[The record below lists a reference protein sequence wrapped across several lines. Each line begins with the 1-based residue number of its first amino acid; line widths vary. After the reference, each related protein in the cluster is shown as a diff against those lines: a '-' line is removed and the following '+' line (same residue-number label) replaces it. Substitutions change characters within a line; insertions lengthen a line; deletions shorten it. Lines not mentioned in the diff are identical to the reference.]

1 MLRGVCWMHVVLM
14 GGHLTY
20 PSFYLTPTVIG
31 ILMTQAQPSSSP
43 VINKLPDPVLSDI
56 FVLACRY
63 GEAICMSNQACLAP
77 CYVLS
82 SVSHRWRTIAL
93 STSRIWS
100 SVNALYRAEHLVT
113 HLTRSGEA
121 AIDVFLN
128 LTHLN
133 APHPVEDLQKSLGLL
148 KIDLHWRRIRSLEVE
163 LNEEFYEDSN
173 AAIYSLNSIIDTSPL
188 CNIQT
193 IAVRFTDDSD
203 RLLKIPNF
211 DKPHPRLSLSYSPT
225 LRSVRLDQVYLSLTH
240 VLHTPL
246 PGLQLIEITRVN
258 LGLSNLLYPLLSVSP
273 NLTEMRLRS
282 CSFWHGASDFSQLPS
297 ITLAKLETLSIYYV
311 ENLVPLSTMLCVCDL
326 PSLKSL
332 VLVVEPFLASME
344 EESNVNW
351 GTVISRHN
359 TIEKLHIGSFTSEML
374 AHLQSKMENL
384 NQLIEF
390 KIESDKYMHLG
401 TRRIRYLTLQHLT
414 LQLLETSCCPM
425 LQVLYLEPSLSE
437 KTMESI
443 HELRLKRPSLHVWV
457 RSEGKS
463 SMGA

>member
-1 MLRGVCWMHVVLM
+1 
-14 GGHLTY
+14 
-20 PSFYLTPTVIG
+20 
-31 ILMTQAQPSSSP
+31 MTQAQLPSSLL
-43 VINKLPDPVLSDI
+43 IDIIPDPVLSDI

-63 GEAICMSNQACLAP
+63 GEAILTPNRARLAF
-77 CYVLS
+77 CYVIS
-82 SVSHRWRTIAL
+82 SVSHRWRMIAM
-93 STSRIWS
+93 STSRMWS
-100 SVNALYRAEHLVT
+100 SVNVLYRAEHLTT
-113 HLTRSGEA
+113 HQARSGEV
-121 AIDVFLN
+121 AIDVTLN

-148 KIDLHWRRIRSLEVE
+148 KTDLHWRRIRSLEVG

-173 AAIYSLNSIIDTSPL
+173 AAIYSLNNIIDTSPS
-188 CNIQT
+188 CNFQA
-193 IAVRFTDDSD
+193 IAVRFTDDGD
-203 RLLKIPNF
+203 RLFRIPNF
-211 DKPHPRLSLSYSPT
+211 DKPHQRMFLPYSPT
-225 LRSVRLDQVYLSLTH
+225 LRSVRLDQVSLSLTH

-246 PGLQLIEITRVN
+246 PDLQLIEITRVN

-311 ENLVPLSTMLCVCDL
+311 ENLVPLSTILRVCDM

-332 VLVVEPFLASME
+332 VIVVEPFLASME

-351 GTVISRHN
+351 GAVISRHN
-359 TIEKLHIGSFTSEML
+359 TIENLHIGGFTSEML
-374 AHLQSKMENL
+374 VHLQSKMDNL
-384 NQLIEF
+384 NKLIQF
-390 KIESDKYMHLG
+390 KIELDKYMHLG
-401 TRRIRYLTLQHLT
+401 TRRIRYLSLQHLT

-425 LQVLYLEPSLSE
+425 LQLLHLEPLLSE

-443 HELRLKRPSLHVWV
+443 HELRFKRPSLHIWV

-463 SMGA
+463 SMSA